1 MSPQIE
7 FGKAT
12 DTGYK
17 DGRVIERVR
26 NPYLQRYKVERALAA
41 IQSSHQRAAFV
52 MNAELGHSLQT
63 QVMSGTITLLQKLPF
78 VHLAF
83 AIDESKSKSFS

>member
-1 MSPQIE
+1 MYVQNPLPSMIVLSRELIQVE

-17 DGRVIERVR
+17 DGKVIERVC

-41 IQSSHQRAAFV
+41 VQSSHQRAAFV

-63 QVMSGTITLLQKLPF
+63 QGSG
-78 VHLAF
+78 
-83 AIDESKSKSFS
+83 